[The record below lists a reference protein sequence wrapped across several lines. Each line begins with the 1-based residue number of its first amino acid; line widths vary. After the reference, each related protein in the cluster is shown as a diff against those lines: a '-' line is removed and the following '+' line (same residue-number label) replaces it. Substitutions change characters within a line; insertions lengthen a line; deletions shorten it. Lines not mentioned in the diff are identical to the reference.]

1 MSTSAKIVQ
10 IRKKIAS
17 KRKKLEA
24 NQTQLNAVKKEVEEL
39 EEELIQLQ
47 LQQLNTVL
55 AAKGITTDEVCE
67 AIAAGIFDKSE
78 SDKNRATYSTNSAE
92 PVKEVKADEV
102 SGS

>member
-10 IRKKIAS
+10 IRKKIAA

-24 NQTQLNAVKKEVEEL
+24 NQTQLNAIKKEVEEL

-47 LQQLNTVL
+47 LQQLNTAL
-55 AAKGITTDEVCE
+55 AAKGITTDEICE
-67 AIAAGIFDKSE
+67 AIAAGIFDK
-78 SDKNRATYSTNSAE
+78 NRATYSTNPAE
-92 PVKEVKADEV
+92 PAKEVKADDEV